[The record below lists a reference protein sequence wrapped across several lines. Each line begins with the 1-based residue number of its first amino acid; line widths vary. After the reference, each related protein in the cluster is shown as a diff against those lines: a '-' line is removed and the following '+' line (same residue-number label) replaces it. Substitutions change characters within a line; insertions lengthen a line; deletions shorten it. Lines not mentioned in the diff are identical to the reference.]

1 MSSHRSEH
9 IGESIKRE
17 LTNIISNLKDP
28 RLKDKNN
35 LIFVSKINI
44 SKKNSSCKIFIST
57 MKSYESSVEICEIL
71 QEASGYI
78 KNQLGERLKLRY
90 MPSLVFIPT
99 DAIEYGASILEK
111 INKLNINNNINN
123 NSGELCETD
132 N

>member
-17 LTNIISNLKDP
+17 LINIISKLKDP
-28 RLKDKNN
+28 RLRDKNN

-57 MKSYESSVEICEIL
+57 MKSYESSIEICEIL
-71 QEASGYI
+71 KEASGYI
-78 KNQLGERLKLRY
+78 KNQLGEKLKLRY
-90 MPSLVFIPT
+90 IPNLVFIPT

-111 INKLNINNNINN
+111 INKLNINN
-123 NSGELCETD
+123 SGELYETD